1 MISWVITGILA
12 LAVLRIVWVEVK
24 CGRKFKGN
32 LASTNEQIE
41 SIKRSVTETYRA
53 KFGRDPT
60 GAFPLTDV
68 EAPRAAAKKS

>member
-1 MISWVITGILA
+1 MISWIVTGILA

-41 SIKRSVTETYRA
+41 SIKRNVTETYRA
-53 KFGRDPT
+53 KYGKDPT
-60 GAFPLTDV
+60 GAFPTVDMQNV
-68 EAPRAAAKKS
+68 AGIKKS